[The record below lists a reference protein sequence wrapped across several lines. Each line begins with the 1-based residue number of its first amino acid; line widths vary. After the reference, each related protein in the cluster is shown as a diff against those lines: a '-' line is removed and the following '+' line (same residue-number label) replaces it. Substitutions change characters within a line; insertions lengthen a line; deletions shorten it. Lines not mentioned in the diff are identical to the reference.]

1 LCFIPIREGPRG
13 EEHRMT
19 ISIIIPVLR
28 EEALINEAITRIRA
42 MDETVEIVV
51 VDGSPGAET
60 LKAVTGDHAKLV
72 TSGTGRALQMN
83 RGAKIANGDV
93 LLFLHVDTELPQDGL
108 RMISSALSD
117 GRFVGG
123 AFDLKVGE
131 AGFIFRVIGSIA
143 SLRSRLTRM
152 PYGDQA
158 IFLRRD
164 YFMKIGG
171 YREITLMEDVDLMRR
186 VKAEAEKI
194 CILRERVRTSSRRWN
209 KEGVLRC
216 TLRNWTIMALYLM
229 GVSPERLAKW
239 YRF

>member
-1 LCFIPIREGPRG
+1 
-13 EEHRMT
+13 MT

-28 EEALINEAITRIRA
+28 EEALINDAITRIRA

-60 LKAVTGDHAKLV
+60 LKAVTGDHAKLLA
-72 TSGTGRALQMN
+72 SGTGRACQMN
-83 RGAKIANGDV
+83 RGARIARGDI
-93 LLFLHVDTELPQDGL
+93 LLFLHADTELPLDGL

-117 GRFVGG
+117 NRFVGG

-131 AGFIFRVIGSIA
+131 GGLIFRVIGSIA
-143 SLRSRLTRM
+143 SLRSRLTRI

-164 YFMKIGG
+164 YFMKMGG
-171 YREITLMEDVDLMRR
+171 FREIPLMEDVDLMRR
-186 VKAEAEKI
+186 VKAVAGKI
-194 CILRERVRTSSRRWN
+194 CILREKVRTSSRRWK

-229 GVSPERLAKW
+229 GVSPERLTKW

>member
-1 LCFIPIREGPRG
+1 
-13 EEHRMT
+13 MT

-28 EEALINEAITRIRA
+28 EEALINDAITRIRA

-60 LKAVTGDHAKLV
+60 LKAVTGDHAKLIA
-72 TSGTGRALQMN
+72 SGTGRACQMN
-83 RGAKIANGDV
+83 RGSRLAKGDI
-93 LLFLHVDTELPQDGL
+93 LLFLHADTELPQDGL

-143 SLRSRLTRM
+143 SLRSRLTRI

-186 VKAEAEKI
+186 IKADGKRIRIIREKA
-194 CILRERVRTSSRRWN
+194 RTSARRWER
-209 KEGVLRC
+209 EGVLRC
-216 TLRNWTIMALYLM
+216 TGRNWAIMALYLL
-229 GVSPERLAKW
+229 GVPPRKLAKW
-239 YRF
+239 YAP